1 MKMKQ
6 KSILIT
12 GGTGSFGK
20 EFIKSII
27 DTHEYNRIVIYSRD
41 EFKQYQMENEFPK
54 SKYPHLRFFI
64 GDVRDKDRLKRA
76 CSGINIIVHAAA
88 MKHVP
93 IAEYNPDE
101 FIKTNIIGAQNVVD
115 VALSTESVKAV
126 VALSTDKAAAPINLY
141 GATKLVSDKLF
152 VSANNVKGSKD
163 IKFSVV
169 RYGNVLCSRGSVI
182 PFFIEKSKSGVI
194 PLTHKDMTR
203 FNMLLSDAVDMV
215 SWVIEMSDGGEIFV
229 PKLKS
234 FKLTTLANAISK
246 TSKHEIVGLR
256 PGEKIHEEM
265 ITTSD
270 SYYTVDIGKFYA
282 ILPPDKD
289 INSYIK
295 KFNGSKVEPGFSYNS
310 LTNPDVL
317 GESELKRMIKLEFNG

>member
-27 DTHEYNRIVIYSRD
+27 DGHEYNRIVIYSRD
-41 EFKQYQMENEFPK
+41 EFKQYHMENEFPK

-76 CSGINIIVHAAA
+76 CSGINVIVHAAA

-115 VALSTESVKAV
+115 VALDTKSVKAV
-126 VALSTDKAAAPINLY
+126 IALSTDKAAAPINLY

-182 PFFIEKSKSGVI
+182 PFFIQKSKSGSI

-215 SWVIEMSDGGEIFV
+215 KWVIEMSDGGEIFV

-234 FKLTTLANAISK
+234 FKLTTLANA
-246 TSKHEIVGLR
+246 
-256 PGEKIHEEM
+256 
-265 ITTSD
+265 
-270 SYYTVDIGKFYA
+270 
-282 ILPPDKD
+282 
-289 INSYIK
+289 
-295 KFNGSKVEPGFSYNS
+295 
-310 LTNPDVL
+310 
-317 GESELKRMIKLEFNG
+317 